1 MVTYL
6 KPFLDKVAVNN
17 VNLFF
22 FIVIEITF
30 YKRCMIYDPHKN
42 LFKV

>member
-1 MVTYL
+1 MVT
-6 KPFLDKVAVNN
+6 FLDKVAVNN

-42 LFKV
+42 PFKV